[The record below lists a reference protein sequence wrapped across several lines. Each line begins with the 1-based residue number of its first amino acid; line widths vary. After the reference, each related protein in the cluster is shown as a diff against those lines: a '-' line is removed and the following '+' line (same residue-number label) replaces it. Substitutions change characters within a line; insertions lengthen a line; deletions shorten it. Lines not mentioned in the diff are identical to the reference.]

1 MIQIQVYHIST
12 TNTNFFVNCTNNG
25 TGNES
30 SSIKTVRIFVFIKQ
44 FVNFLSK
51 HINKTWIFLRI
62 IERYF
67 FFFGEIKCKQGVKI
81 FEKHPNKM
89 EIFLRIVEGLFSW
102 VIFCFQIWFYS
113 LFFLKKY
120 PSNNTKGGS
129 AMKESYKSFD
139 ELPMMLSVSQVAK
152 VLGISR
158 TRSYELVNEKGFPKI
173 KIGTRIVVPKDEFK
187 LWIQKQ
193 IKKG

>member
-1 MIQIQVYHIST
+1 
-12 TNTNFFVNCTNNG
+12 
-25 TGNES
+25 
-30 SSIKTVRIFVFIKQ
+30 
-44 FVNFLSK
+44 
-51 HINKTWIFLRI
+51 
-62 IERYF
+62 
-67 FFFGEIKCKQGVKI
+67 
-81 FEKHPNKM
+81 M
-89 EIFLRIVEGLFSW
+89 EIFLCIVEGLFSW
-102 VIFCFQIWFYS
+102 VNFCFQIC
-113 LFFLKKY
+113 LCFFLFEKV
-120 PSNNTKGGS
+120 SLDNTKGGS
-129 AMKESYKSFD
+129 TMKESYKSFD

>member
-1 MIQIQVYHIST
+1 M
-12 TNTNFFVNCTNNG
+12 
-25 TGNES
+25 
-30 SSIKTVRIFVFIKQ
+30 
-44 FVNFLSK
+44 
-51 HINKTWIFLRI
+51 
-62 IERYF
+62 YF
-67 FFFGEIKCKQGVKI
+67 FFFGEIKCKQGVKN

-89 EIFLRIVEGLFSW
+89 GIFLCIVEGHFSW
-102 VIFCFQIWFYS
+102 VTFCFQIYLCSF
-113 LFFLKKY
+113 LFENYL
-120 PSNNTKGGS
+120 SINTKGGS

-139 ELPMMLSVSQVAK
+139 ELPMMISVSQVAK

-173 KIGTRIVVPKDEFK
+173 KIGTRIVVPKDEFR

>member
-1 MIQIQVYHIST
+1 
-12 TNTNFFVNCTNNG
+12 
-25 TGNES
+25 
-30 SSIKTVRIFVFIKQ
+30 
-44 FVNFLSK
+44 
-51 HINKTWIFLRI
+51 
-62 IERYF
+62 
-67 FFFGEIKCKQGVKI
+67 
-81 FEKHPNKM
+81 M

-120 PSNNTKGGS
+120 LSNNTKGGS

-158 TRSYELVNEKGFPKI
+158 TMSYELVNEKGFPKI

>member
-1 MIQIQVYHIST
+1 M
-12 TNTNFFVNCTNNG
+12 NAN
-25 TGNES
+25 
-30 SSIKTVRIFVFIKQ
+30 
-44 FVNFLSK
+44 
-51 HINKTWIFLRI
+51 I
-62 IERYF
+62 IYTIF
-67 FFFGEIKCKQGVKI
+67 FFILPIRKSALLPLKIK
-81 FEKHPNKM
+81 
-89 EIFLRIVEGLFSW
+89 
-102 VIFCFQIWFYS
+102 
-113 LFFLKKY
+113 
-120 PSNNTKGGS
+120 
-129 AMKESYKSFD
+129 MKESYKSFD

>member
-1 MIQIQVYHIST
+1 M
-12 TNTNFFVNCTNNG
+12 
-25 TGNES
+25 E
-30 SSIKTVRIFVFIKQ
+30 
-44 FVNFLSK
+44 
-51 HINKTWIFLRI
+51 
-62 IERYF
+62 EYF
-67 FFFGEIKCKQGVKI
+67 FYGEIKCKQGVKN
-81 FEKHPNKM
+81 FEKHPNKTGN
-89 EIFLRIVEGLFSW
+89 FLRIVEGVFLW
-102 VIFCFQIWFYS
+102 VNFCFQIWFYY

-120 PSNNTKGGS
+120 LSNNTKGGS

-187 LWIQKQ
+187 LWIQKE

>member
-1 MIQIQVYHIST
+1 M
-12 TNTNFFVNCTNNG
+12 
-25 TGNES
+25 
-30 SSIKTVRIFVFIKQ
+30 
-44 FVNFLSK
+44 
-51 HINKTWIFLRI
+51 
-62 IERYF
+62 
-67 FFFGEIKCKQGVKI
+67 KCKQGVKN

-89 EIFLRIVEGLFSW
+89 EIFLRIVEGLFYEC
-102 VIFCFQIWFYS
+102 VFVFKFTYTF
-113 LFFLKKY
+113 FFLKKY
-120 PSNNTKGGS
+120 LSNNMKGGS

-158 TRSYELVNEKGFPKI
+158 TRSYEHVNEKGFPKI

>member
-1 MIQIQVYHIST
+1 
-12 TNTNFFVNCTNNG
+12 
-25 TGNES
+25 
-30 SSIKTVRIFVFIKQ
+30 
-44 FVNFLSK
+44 
-51 HINKTWIFLRI
+51 
-62 IERYF
+62 
-67 FFFGEIKCKQGVKI
+67 
-81 FEKHPNKM
+81 M
-89 EIFLRIVEGLFSW
+89 EIFLRIVEGLFMSE
-102 VIFCFQIWFYS
+102 FLFLKLAYA

-120 PSNNTKGGS
+120 LSNNTKGGS

-139 ELPMMLSVSQVAK
+139 ELPMMISVSQVAK

-193 IKKG
+193 IEKG

>member
-1 MIQIQVYHIST
+1 M
-12 TNTNFFVNCTNNG
+12 NFSLYYRG
-25 TGNES
+25 
-30 SSIKTVRIFVFIKQ
+30 VF
-44 FVNFLSK
+44 FC
-51 HINKTWIFLRI
+51 
-62 IERYF
+62 Y
-67 FFFGEIKCKQGVKI
+67 GEIKCKQGVKI

-89 EIFLRIVEGLFSW
+89 EFFLRIVEGLFSW
-102 VIFCFQIWFYS
+102 VNFCFQFFFYY

-120 PSNNTKGGS
+120 LSNNTKGGS

-139 ELPMMLSVSQVAK
+139 ELPMMISVSQVSK

-187 LWIQKQ
+187 LWIQNKLRKDKNYVRKQ
-193 IKKG
+193 KLQNRR

>member
-1 MIQIQVYHIST
+1 MS
-12 TNTNFFVNCTNNG
+12 G
-25 TGNES
+25 
-30 SSIKTVRIFVFIKQ
+30 
-44 FVNFLSK
+44 
-51 HINKTWIFLRI
+51 
-62 IERYF
+62 
-67 FFFGEIKCKQGVKI
+67 
-81 FEKHPNKM
+81 
-89 EIFLRIVEGLFSW
+89 
-102 VIFCFQIWFYS
+102 FCFQINLYS
-113 LFFLKKY
+113 FLFEKVF
-120 PSNNTKGGS
+120 SNNTNGGRT
-129 AMKESYKSFD
+129 MKESYKNVD

>member
-1 MIQIQVYHIST
+1 MQVFFCKFSFKTHQQ
-12 TNTNFFVNCTNNG
+12 NLNFSPYYRGILFCC
-25 TGNES
+25 
-30 SSIKTVRIFVFIKQ
+30 
-44 FVNFLSK
+44 
-51 HINKTWIFLRI
+51 
-62 IERYF
+62 
-67 FFFGEIKCKQGVKI
+67 GEIKCKQGVKN

-89 EIFLRIVEGLFSW
+89 RIFLRIVEGLFYEW
-102 VIFCFQIWFYS
+102 VFVFKFRFIFSFW
-113 LFFLKKY
+113 KKY
-120 PSNNTKGGS
+120 LSNNTKGDI

-139 ELPMMLSVSQVAK
+139 ELPMMISVSQVAK

-187 LWIQKQ
+187 LWMQKE